1 MTLTDPTG
9 EPDLLQAMVATAH
22 DRLDS
27 LLTEAVR
34 QTETPGV
41 NDELGTGLVAE
52 LLGHLNAEA
61 MVLQPEVAEVLGD
74 SERRQLSDESAVLS
88 ALATTARVTGQLD
101 LLAGALADHRQL
113 VDALLG
119 RLRTESDP
127 TRMANLGYE
136 YAHAAEAAS
145 RTHLT

>member
-9 EPDLLQAMVATAH
+9 DPDLLQTMVSTAH

-27 LLTEAVR
+27 LLTEAAR
-34 QTETPGV
+34 HTDTPGV
-41 NDELGTGLVAE
+41 NDDLGAGVVAE
-52 LLGHLNAEA
+52 VVGHLNAEA

-74 SERRQLSDESAVLS
+74 SERRRLSDESEVLS
-88 ALATTARVTGQLD
+88 ALATTARLTGQLD
-101 LLAGALADHRQL
+101 LLAGALTDHRQL
-113 VDALLG
+113 VDGLLG
-119 RLRTESDP
+119 RLREHSDA